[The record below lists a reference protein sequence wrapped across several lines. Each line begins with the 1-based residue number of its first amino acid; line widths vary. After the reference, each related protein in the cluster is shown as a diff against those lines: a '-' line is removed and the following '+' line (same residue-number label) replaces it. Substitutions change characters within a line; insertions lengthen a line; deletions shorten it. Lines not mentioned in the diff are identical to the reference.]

1 MNIDAL
7 SFVASRDGKVLPKA
21 KKGEVGR
28 CFWHV
33 LPTGEY
39 GADCDQGNRLAL
51 EYLLYEAN
59 KGPNAPTL
67 LPQIVGDMPSPLGGI
82 EIGFLTLVGFAAE
95 AGANRARGISA
106 YWDACREREQL
117 K

>member
-1 MNIDAL
+1 MDIVDL
-7 SFVASRDGKVLPKA
+7 SFVASRDGKALPKA
-21 KKGEVGR
+21 KKGEISR

-39 GADCDQGNRLAL
+39 GTDNEQGSRLAL
-51 EYLLYEAN
+51 EYLLYEEHKGAN
-59 KGPNAPTL
+59 SPTI
-67 LPQIVGDMPSPLGGI
+67 LPQIIGDMPRPLGGI

-106 YWDACREREQL
+106 YWDDCREREQL